1 MAQNYSKRVKGLKRG
16 TKYASKLH
24 KYFIWILLAFVI
36 LVFGS
41 TYLYWKLE
49 RGGQGNLLEALW
61 TILFTLIGQG
71 EFANHPQTMVGR
83 VIVFVL
89 SVVGI
94 SLLGVVLSEV
104 LARVMKYNLKAM
116 MGLNRCK
123 YEGHTI
129 LCGWNSRAELVL
141 KELIASGTQVA
152 VLTKTKPGELSHYDV
167 FFVAGEPTSVER
179 LEQAGIEKA
188 ESAIIFAERGEGL
201 SADEIDA
208 HTVLTTLAIEKR
220 RPEIYTVIELLNPA
234 NERHARRT
242 GVDDIVFCE
251 RTLADI
257 VAACASQQGI
267 SSFISDILS
276 YSDDGSALRAADI
289 DPQWNGKTVG
299 ELFNAMIADGE
310 LPLGIMTPDENADT
324 ERWNHEINPPA
335 DRVISL
341 PMRVVFISRNA
352 K

>member
-24 KYFIWILLAFVI
+24 KYFIWILLAFIV

-49 RGGQGNLLEALW
+49 RGGQGSLLEALW

-94 SLLGVVLSEV
+94 SVLGVVLSVV
-104 LARVMKYNLKAM
+104 LARLMKYNLKNM
-116 MGLNRCK
+116 MGLNKCK

-129 LCGWNSRAELVL
+129 VWGWNGRAEVVL

-152 VLTKTKPGELSHYDV
+152 IITKTKPAELSHYDA
-167 FFVAGEPTSVER
+167 FFVAGEPTSDQR
-179 LEQAGIEKA
+179 LLQAGIDKA
-188 ESAIIFAERGEGL
+188 ESAIIFAERTEGL
-201 SADEIDA
+201 SNDEIDA
-208 HTVLTTLAIEKR
+208 HTVLTTLAVETL

-257 VAACASQQGI
+257 VAASASQQGI

-276 YSDDGSALRAADI
+276 FSDDGSSLHAEDI
-289 DPQWNGKTVG
+289 DEKWEGRTTG
-299 ELFNAMIADGE
+299 ELFEAMVAEGE
-310 LPLGIMTPDENADT
+310 LPLGIMTPDETAGT
-324 ERWNHEINPPA
+324 ERWDHEINPPA
-335 DRVISL
+335 DTKVTL
-341 PMRVVFISRNA
+341 PMRVVFISRNV